1 LKEEEEEEEEEECCE
16 GDVDVGWMQDNP
28 EDDLNNKS
36 FMNYMITSQKALH
49 QALRAYIHICYLHT
63 IIHTRW

>member
-36 FMNYMITSQKALH
+36 FINYMMT
-49 QALRAYIHICYLHT
+49 YLK
-63 IIHTRW
+63 WLNNLKKGYA